1 MDRRRVCG
9 DRRSLVL
16 AVLPRPRGREAAA
29 GGGCGASVSA
39 APDPDLKASVYFNQ
53 GCLRWSC
60 FGRPLSPELYLYGG
74 WRWEVAP
81 EKSEASSAGHDGG
94 DARGRRTLLVGAV
107 QVASFPSSFHP
118 ARMPG
123 ESPNPC
129 RIERQRRSGRRHPLG
144 GVVRGELGVD
154 VMLWLLDGGW
164 WRGRSSSGGGALALC
179 RLCAQPQSP
188 SSTVLG
194 LQQPCRT
201 RRSGASS
208 YSLMAAYLG
217 GVAQWRFSVRCVAM
231 DSRRRTKLSGV
242 VVTSMAEWPDKV
254 EASIFALKTDP
265 VEDGGDDTRVRRTG
279 FYPRP
284 GMWLGWGFRLLMLG
298 LGEWSG

>member
-1 MDRRRVCG
+1 MTGARWCWPFFLG
-9 DRRSLVL
+9 
-16 AVLPRPRGREAAA
+16 RGGGEAAA
-29 GGGCGASVSA
+29 GGGCGAGVSA

-60 FGRPLSPELYLYGG
+60 FGRPLSPELYLFDG

-144 GVVRGELGVD
+144 GVVRGELGGGCDALVA
-154 VMLWLLDGGW
+154 WLQLVAWSEFVWWRCIGALPPMCSASESFFHGAWSSAALPDSAERCFILLIDGG
-164 WRGRSSSGGGALALC
+164 
-179 RLCAQPQSP
+179 
-188 SSTVLG
+188 V
-194 LQQPCRT
+194 
-201 RRSGASS
+201 
-208 YSLMAAYLG
+208 
-217 GVAQWRFSVRCVAM
+217 
-231 DSRRRTKLSGV
+231 SRRRG
-242 VVTSMAEWPDKV
+242 AV
-254 EASIFALKTDP
+254 EIRRPMCGDGLAQ
-265 VEDGGDDTRVRRTG
+265 EDEAVWCRGDVDG
-279 FYPRP
+279 
-284 GMWLGWGFRLLMLG
+284 
-298 LGEWSG
+298 